1 MLPIK
6 DLNRTLTTPHVNRL
20 LLITNILIFAIY
32 TLSSLGIVFGTG
44 LAHFI
49 DAHFVMVPAEILN
62 GQKLYTLVT
71 SMFMHASIYHL
82 FGNMIYLYVFGDNIE
97 DVFGHVGYLAFY
109 LVSGLAAAS
118 AHVATMLYAP
128 MISNILGVTIPSDLT
143 IGVLG
148 ASGAISGVLGAYI
161 VLFPK
166 AYVLTLI
173 VYAILPIPAF
183 LFLGFWFVLQW
194 LMGFFDVAGGVAYFA
209 HIGGFIIGMML
220 ALTIGLKRKKDL
232 KAKMRV

>member
-1 MLPIK
+1 M
-6 DLNRTLTTPHVNRL
+6 
-20 LLITNILIFAIY
+20 Y
-32 TLSSLGIVFGTG
+32 MLSSLGIFFGSG
-44 LAHFI
+44 LANFVN
-49 DAHFVMVPAEILN
+49 AHFVMVPQEILQ
-62 GQKLYTLVT
+62 GQRLYTLVT

-97 DVFGHVGYLAFY
+97 DIFGHFGYLVFY
-109 LVSGLAAAS
+109 LISGFAAAF
-118 AHVATMLYAP
+118 AHIATTLYAP
-128 MISNILGVTIPSDLT
+128 AISNILGITILSGLD

-148 ASGAISGVLGAYI
+148 ASGAISGILGAYI

-173 VYAILPIPAF
+173 VYAILPIPPF

-209 HIGGFIIGMML
+209 HI
-220 ALTIGLKRKKDL
+220 A
-232 KAKMRV
+232 ASS

>member
-118 AHVATMLYAP
+118 AHVAAMLYAP
-128 MISNILGVTIPSDLT
+128 MTSNLVGVTIPSDLT

-209 HIGGFIIGMML
+209 HIGGFIVGMML

>member
-1 MLPIK
+1 LLPIK

-32 TLSSLGIVFGTG
+32 TLSSLGIVFGTS

-118 AHVATMLYAP
+118 AHVAAMLYAP
-128 MISNILGVTIPSDLT
+128 MISNLVGVTIPSDLT

-209 HIGGFIIGMML
+209 HIGGFIMGMML